1 MARGTSPVIQLDF
14 DKDKLDFPFEGDL
27 LEIQTESGSWIQS
40 TRITFRSWDGPRR
53 TTKHNTKLTI
63 NPRSIK
69 IGSASSITR
78 DYEGPVYLYGTNT
91 QKALNNTFKILY
103 SQKLELDKVNNRY
116 Y

>member
-1 MARGTSPVIQLDF
+1 MNRGASSAMRVEF

-27 LEIQTESGSWIQS
+27 LEIQTESGSWLQS

-53 TTKHNTKLTI
+53 ITKHNTKLTI
-63 NPRSIK
+63 DPRSIK
-69 IGSASSITR
+69 IGSLSSITR

-91 QKALNNTFKILY
+91 QKILNNTFKVLY
-103 SQKLELDKVNNRY
+103 SQKLELDQVNNKY